1 MTADIVAL
9 ARSEE
14 FESKNKNQKYEF
26 CLLSADGSLVGLA
39 ARLR

>member
-1 MTADIVAL
+1 MTAEVVAL

-14 FESKNKNQKYEF
+14 FKKKKYEF
-26 CLLSADGSLVGLA
+26 CLLSADGSLAALA